1 MRTPRDGTPI
11 FGNSHIGAWEPSGD
25 EALEPLSRRHGH
37 FSPGCQ
43 NGDEGP
49 RGFVA

>member
-25 EALEPLSRRHGH
+25 EALEPLSRMQARA
-37 FSPGCQ
+37 FQPWM
-43 NGDEGP
+43 P
-49 RGFVA
+49 KW